1 MLSSTPEIRNTG
13 RDCADSDGQVDNAC
27 GNAARLPKIDY
38 NKSQKGEHI
47 MRQSR
52 RKVLK
57 AGAALA
63 AAASLP
69 HFARAQSGS
78 IKIGMSMPQTGSLGA
93 GGQAALVAL
102 RLWVDDVNQRG
113 GLLNRKVELIAYDDQ
128 TNPANTPGIY
138 TKLLDIDKVDL
149 LIAPYGTVPTAPIV
163 PMVKQ
168 RGLLLMGNFSFQVN
182 AKVQHDMWFNNS
194 PWNDAASWSDGFIKA
209 GQGAGAKTIAIL
221 AADQEFAQ
229 NLANGARELAKKAN
243 IQSVYDQ
250 NYPPTTTDFSSLIRG
265 IRAAKPEM
273 VFVMSYPNDSVAI
286 IRAVNEIGV
295 GSQVQV
301 FGGGMVGLQFTPI
314 MTSLGSLLNGV
325 LNYNSYVPGMKYP
338 GIEDFLARYAK
349 RAAEARVDPL
359 GFYLPPFNYAIGQM
373 LEQAVNGTKSLDH
386 KQLAAYLRKNE
397 MKTLVGPIRYD
408 KNGEWANPRVV
419 QAQFRGVVDKDTEQF
434 RQPGKQIVIYPDAYK
449 TGNVITPFEKARSA
463 K

>member
-1 MLSSTPEIRNTG
+1 MMG
-13 RDCADSDGQVDNAC
+13 
-27 GNAARLPKIDY
+27 
-38 NKSQKGEHI
+38 
-47 MRQSR
+47 QSR
-52 RKVLK
+52 RTVLK

-69 HFARAQSGS
+69 RFARAQSGPV
-78 IKIGMSMPQTGSLGA
+78 KIGMSMPQTGSLGA

-128 TNPANTPGIY
+128 TNPANVPAIY

-149 LIAPYGTVPTAPIV
+149 LLAPYGTVPTAPV
-163 PMVKQ
+163 MPLVKQ

-182 AKVQHDMWFNNS
+182 AKIQHDMWFNNA

-209 GQGAGAKTIAIL
+209 GLGANAKTIAIL

-243 IQSVYDQ
+243 LKSVYDQ
-250 NYPPTTTDFSSLIRG
+250 NYPPTTTDFSALVRA

-273 VFVMSYPNDSVAI
+273 VYVMSYPNDSVAI

-301 FGGGMVGLQFTPI
+301 LGGGMVGLQFTPI

-325 LNYNSYVPGMKYP
+325 VNYNSYVPGMKFP

-349 RAAEARVDPL
+349 RAAEAKVDPL
-359 GFYLPPFNYAIGQM
+359 GFYLTPFNYAIGQM
-373 LEQAVNGTKSLDH
+373 LEQAVNATKSLDH

-397 MKTLVGPIRYD
+397 MSTVVGPIRFD

-419 QAQFRGVVDKDTEQF
+419 QAQFRGVADKDTEQF
-434 RQPGKQIVIYPDAYK
+434 RQPGKQVVISPDAYK
-449 TGNVITPFEKARSA
+449 TGDVITPFEKARSA
-463 K
+463 R